1 VVDFYLLADS
11 HVDRSRGEMTSQF
24 PASTI
29 NGTQPNSEKNQML
42 GRKSILQS
50 FRSNVQFA
58 TKNDLQGLW
67 TTAAATHNLH

>member
-1 VVDFYLLADS
+1 MVDFYLLADS

-24 PASTI
+24 PASTV
-29 NGTQPNSEKNQML
+29 NGMQLNSEKNQML

-58 TKNDLQGLW
+58 TKNDLQGPR
-67 TTAAATHNLH
+67 TTAAATHNLR